1 MKHRSAL
8 TGLIAASG
16 LLGMAGTHAGATVP
30 PLQRPAHGSAHAV
43 AGSRTPSVP
52 AHPGAQVVPVR
63 QRAQRQAAS
72 PHERRAAL
80 LSAAVIADR
89 QLADARGG
97 TETPVNQN
105 TTTGA
110 VAGNVASQLTT
121 GSNAI
126 SNSAFSNTAGIPI
139 VIQNT
144 GNNVLIQNSTILN
157 LQLTNPQ

>member
-1 MKHRSAL
+1 MNHRSAL

-16 LLGMAGTHAGATVP
+16 LLGMAGTHAGATVA
-30 PLQRPAHGSAHAV
+30 PLQRPAHSSAHRV
-43 AGSRTPSVP
+43 AGSATPS
-52 AHPGAQVVPVR
+52 APVR
-63 QRAQRQAAS
+63 HGTPAAPAGQRAQRQAGS
-72 PHERRAAL
+72 SEQRRAAL

-89 QLADARGG
+89 QLANARGG
-97 TETPVNQN
+97 TETHVNQN
-105 TTTGA
+105 TATGA